1 MNEPRAGPSSRAGI
15 PDRASSHPPSGEADS
30 SSPTPGTRLCVAH
43 FHLQS
48 VAFRRGKSVSRRHK
62 KGPGRA
68 PSFARAQLLRD
79 ESCSAHPT
87 LCSPAAWQ
95 TATGRWPA
103 VAGGGG
109 REAKSTSEAGHH
121 RRHVAQRHGP
131 GGVGGSGE
139 RRGRGR
145 LTQPRRATVPSDAG
159 ALTDCGAADRAA
171 CHLSSRPQGST
182 GWLILLTR
190 PRACGP

>member
-1 MNEPRAGPSSRAGI
+1 VGPSSRAGI
-15 PDRASSHPPSGEADS
+15 PDRASSHPPAGEADS

-95 TATGRWPA
+95 TATGRWPG
-103 VAGGGG
+103 VA
-109 REAKSTSEAGHH
+109 AGKPSQH
-121 RRHVAQRHGP
+121 RRPDTIAGMTPNGTAQAGLVAVVNRQR
-131 GGVGGSGE
+131 SGTN
-139 RRGRGR
+139 RRP
-145 LTQPRRATVPSDAG
+145 TA
-159 ALTDCGAADRAA
+159 ALQIAPHAN
-171 CHLSSRPQGST
+171 SSSTPQVST

-190 PRACGP
+190 PRTCRP